1 MNVGSIFVGLE
12 LFHFQKY
19 VFKYPLNTFK
29 STLFCNPKFETPQQI
44 LPYCRLKKWENYS
57 CGSRLDTDQTNGTVC
72 SQHRLRTRNT
82 FCFFN
87 HIPNDLANWADWPK
101 KL

>member
-19 VFKYPLNTFK
+19 VFNYPLNIFK
-29 STLFCNPKFETPQQI
+29 STLYCNPEFETPQPI

-72 SQHRLRTRNT
+72 SQHRPRTPNK
-82 FCFFN
+82 FFF
-87 HIPNDLANWADWPK
+87 
-101 KL
+101 